1 MKNKLGISI
10 MTSHKDKCEVDEQI
24 RIFSECGFDSFFLS
38 CGVTEDFGKI
48 IGWSEI
54 AKKNKIQFEAVHAPS
69 GGVDSV
75 WMGDGEEYIKRIMDI
90 LDLCSEAEVDKLV
103 MHAALN
109 PDVQISDA
117 GREGFRKIENYA
129 KHNGV
134 HICYENAVSVA
145 QVRALLADCEDFHG
159 FCYDTGHHFCY
170 TPQDDIKDLTDKHIM
185 YTHIHDNLGKKSPD
199 ENRFE
204 DMHLLPY
211 DGSIVWEDFCKSI
224 ESAEYTGTL
233 NLELSC
239 NNKKEYN
246 TLSYAD
252 FVKEGYKRISKIREN
267 LKINITKEKE

>member
-10 MTSHKDKCEVDEQI
+10 MTSHKDKCETDEQI

-48 IGWSEI
+48 IGWSKI
-54 AKKNKIQFEAVHAPS
+54 AEKNKIQFEAVHAPT

-75 WMGDGEEYIKRIMDI
+75 WMGNGEEYIKKIMNI
-90 LDLCSEAEVDKLV
+90 LDICSEARVDKLV
-103 MHAALN
+103 MHAAQN
-109 PDVQISDA
+109 PDIQISDV

-134 HICYENAVSVA
+134 CICYENAVSVS
-145 QVRALLADCEDFHG
+145 QLRRLLADCDDFHG

-170 TPQDDIKDLTDKHIM
+170 TPQEKIDDLINKHIK

-211 DGSIVWEDFCKSI
+211 DGLIEWESFYKSI
-224 ESAEYTGTL
+224 ESADYTGTL

-246 TLSYAD
+246 MISYKE
-252 FVKEGYKRISKIREN
+252 FVNEAQKRICM
-267 LKINITKEKE
+267 LINNKGRVL